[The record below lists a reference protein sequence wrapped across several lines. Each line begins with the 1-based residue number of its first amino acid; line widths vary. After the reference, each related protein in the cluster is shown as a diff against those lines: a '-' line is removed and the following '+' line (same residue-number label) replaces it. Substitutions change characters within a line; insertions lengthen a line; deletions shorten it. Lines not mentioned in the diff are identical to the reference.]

1 VKSRTTKQFR
11 ALLASLPG
19 PVQRQA
25 QDAYLLFRANP
36 FHPSLH
42 FKSISATDPSMY
54 SVRVG
59 RRHRAVGLREA
70 DHVLWIWI
78 GSHAEYD
85 RFIKRP

>member
-1 VKSRTTKQFR
+1 MTKRFR
-11 ALLASLPG
+11 ELLANLPA

-25 QDAYLLFRANP
+25 QDAYLLFRVNP

-42 FKSISATDPSMY
+42 FKSISATDPTMY

-70 DHVLWIWI
+70 GHVLWIWI
-78 GSHAEYD
+78 GPHGDYD
-85 RFIKRP
+85 HFIKRL